1 MICANGEKRWL
12 IIEVNAMH
20 LEANAGMVVFS
31 TRLIDAAKEGEE
43 KRRKILQETHATVE
57 NSNKAKSYFLAYEP

>member
-1 MICANGEKRWL
+1 
-12 IIEVNAMH
+12 MH

-43 KRRKILQETHATVE
+43 KRCKILRETHAAAE

>member
-1 MICANGEKRWL
+1 
-12 IIEVNAMH
+12 MH

-43 KRRKILQETHATVE
+43 KRCKILWETHAAAE
-57 NSNKAKSYFLAYEP
+57 NSNKAKSYFRAYEP